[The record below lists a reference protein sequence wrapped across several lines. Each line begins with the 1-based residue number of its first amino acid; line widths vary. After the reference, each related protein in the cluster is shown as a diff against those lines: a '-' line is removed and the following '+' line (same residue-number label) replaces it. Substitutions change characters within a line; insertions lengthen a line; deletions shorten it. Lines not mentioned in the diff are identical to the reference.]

1 MDVKFTLEIRLHPF
15 TAAAPHMKSCSCIDQ
30 EISIYPCLP
39 HPRLKV
45 IQQTHVYLLL
55 SLMLNIYLE
64 VTFRR
69 KMRTRPLSDQFP

>member
-30 EISIYPCLP
+30 EISIYPGLP

-64 VTFRR
+64 VPFLE
-69 KMRTRPLSDQFP
+69 K